1 MIILKV
7 LWIQDASEEK
17 LSEDELISL
26 LKNAWRQG
34 VLDKDESKI
43 HNNVFSFWDQTAKS
57 MITHR
62 NTVEWVDIGDSQDD
76 IFKKIQ
82 DSVHSKFVVVDGS
95 LDNVVWIL
103 KIRSFL
109 ESQNTE
115 NFSLKE
121 IISKPLIFPENTS
134 AIQIL
139 NTFKKKKEYMA
150 IVVDEFGGTEWII
163 TLHDL
168 MEVIVGN
175 LPDEDEEVEWNIVKW
190 SLGEYLIGGRT
201 LIYEINQYFQENVI
215 EDRSNEYTTLSWYI
229 MNEFGRLPKT
239 GEKIQNENGYQ
250 FEVVDMDWVK
260 IDKIIMTKIV
270 EKETDV

>member
-1 MIILKV
+1 
-7 LWIQDASEEK
+7 
-17 LSEDELISL
+17 
-26 LKNAWRQG
+26 
-34 VLDKDESKI
+34 
-43 HNNVFSFWDQTAKS
+43 
-57 MITHR
+57 
-62 NTVEWVDIGDSQDD
+62 
-76 IFKKIQ
+76 
-82 DSVHSKFVVVDGS
+82 
-95 LDNVVWIL
+95 
-103 KIRSFL
+103 
-109 ESQNTE
+109 
-115 NFSLKE
+115 
-121 IISKPLIFPENTS
+121 
-134 AIQIL
+134 
-139 NTFKKKKEYMA
+139 
-150 IVVDEFGGTEWII
+150 
-163 TLHDL
+163 

-215 EDRSNEYTTLSWYI
+215 EDSSNEYTTLSWYI